1 MNKIKTQLESILKKL
16 KEKENER
23 NNIAYNRSE
32 KWQGSEE
39 CYIYQEKTEIIIDIK
54 VSILEAIEQID
65 EYLQYYH
72 C

>member
-39 CYIYQEKTEIIIDIK
+39 CDIYQEKTEIIVDIK
-54 VSILEAIEQID
+54 NSILDAIEQID
-65 EYLQYYH
+65 EYLHY
-72 C
+72 